1 MGSGVADTLRV
12 PRRDA
17 GIVGSGISNLQRQNA
32 GPSAC
37 LSLCL
42 SNKYRNLTNTVLY
55 QDLVGKLRAGLE
67 LSSIPGPVAH
77 ILAASLDIYLCVCV
91 CAWYTTCT
99 TVHTGPIL
107 WESLWCLGIL
117 FSRAAEHRDEV
128 SISDYLLAMDSLRG
142 ATDVTCV
149 AGATKRAPQ
158 PYPSWRFKK
167 SAEDRGI
174 PSY

>member
-67 LSSIPGPVAH
+67 LSSIPGSVAH

-91 CAWYTTCT
+91 C
-99 TVHTGPIL
+99 V
-107 WESLWCLGIL
+107 
-117 FSRAAEHRDEV
+117 
-128 SISDYLLAMDSLRG
+128 RG
-142 ATDVTCV
+142 AQPVQLYILV
-149 AGATKRAPQ
+149 PYYGRASGA
-158 PYPSWRFKK
+158 WGF
-167 SAEDRGI
+167 
-174 PSY
+174 